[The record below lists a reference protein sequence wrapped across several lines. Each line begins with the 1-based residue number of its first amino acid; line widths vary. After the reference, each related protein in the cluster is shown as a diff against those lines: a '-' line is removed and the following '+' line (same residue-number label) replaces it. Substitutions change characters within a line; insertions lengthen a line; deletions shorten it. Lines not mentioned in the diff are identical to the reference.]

1 MSNIVTPQKVKEL
14 RDRTQ
19 AGYMD
24 CKQALEETKGDVEK
38 AILFLREK
46 GIAKAAKKAGAIAS
60 EGTTDV
66 VEKDGLCLL
75 IEVNSQTDFVAK
87 NDEFKKYVKDIES
100 AILKNKSTKD
110 VGKMKLGNGETVDSV
125 AINLTAKIGE
135 KISFRRAE
143 LIKKENNQQIGIY
156 RHANERISAAVVIE
170 GKVKPEILKNVAM
183 HVAAMA
189 PKFLDEKQV
198 DKEWLENEKKI
209 LIAKTIDEGKPK
221 EFAEKIVAG
230 RIKKILEEACLID
243 QPFFKDPSVTI
254 GKYVKDNG
262 GSLVKMI
269 RFELGEGIE
278 KVQTDFASEVASQ
291 MKK

>member
-1 MSNIVTPQKVKEL
+1 MSNVVTPQKVKEL
-14 RDRTQ
+14 RERTQ

-24 CKQALEETKGDVEK
+24 CQQALKETNGDVEK
-38 AILFLREK
+38 AIAFLREK

-66 VEKDGLCLL
+66 VVEKDLCLL
-75 IEVNSQTDFVAK
+75 VEINSQTDFVAK
-87 NDEFKKYVKDIES
+87 NEEFKQYVKDVEK
-100 AILKNKSTKD
+100 AILKNKSTEN
-110 VGKMKLGNGETVDSV
+110 VGKMKINSKEDVD
-125 AINLTAKIGE
+125 AAGINLTAKIGE

-143 LIKKENNQQIGIY
+143 LIKKEKDQVIGAY

-170 GKVKPEILKNVAM
+170 GKVKEEVAKEVAM

-189 PKFLDEKQV
+189 PKFLNEKEV

-209 LIAKTIDEGKPK
+209 LIAKTIEEGKPK
-221 EFAEKIVAG
+221 EFAEKIVNG
-230 RIKKILEEACLID
+230 RMKKVLEEVCLVD
-243 QPFFKDPSVTI
+243 QPFFKSPDVTI
-254 GKYVKDNG
+254 GNYVKNNG
-262 GSLVKMI
+262 GTLVKMV

-278 KVQTDFASEVASQ
+278 KVETDFASEVASQ